1 MKMEIENVLKTIER
15 VLDVEF
21 DMSPDTDET
30 VLRTSYYGEGT
41 LFGTGIGISV
51 TFEDDVIKQFI
62 IESMPGEN
70 DFGIGYVS
78 VIKDE
83 HTTSSITEDISLAIE
98 GIVKMRKLLS
108 ILKDTDLDF
117 IRANEGM
124 FTAIGKTRMTEAHEL
139 ESKITNIELH
149 FEYLPVCISS
159 MPGLL
164 TEYGFD
170 VRSIKDYSVVSDSLN
185 INDAIDYVRT
195 NYSK

>member
-1 MKMEIENVLKTIER
+1 MVIENVLKTIER

-30 VLRTSYYGEGT
+30 VSRTSYYGEGT
-41 LFGTGIGISV
+41 LFGTGIGVSI
-51 TFEDDVIKQFI
+51 TFEDNVIKQFI

-83 HTTSSITEDISLAIE
+83 HTTSSITEDMSLAIE

-124 FTAIGKTRMTEAHEL
+124 FTAIGKTRMTESHEL
-139 ESKITNIELH
+139 DSKITNIELH

-170 VRSIKDYSVVSDSLN
+170 ICSIKDYSVVSGGLN

>member
-1 MKMEIENVLKTIER
+1 MAIENVLKTIER

-41 LFGTGIGISV
+41 LFGTGIGVSV

-70 DFGIGYVS
+70 DFGIRYVS

-124 FTAIGKTRMTEAHEL
+124 FTAIGKTRMTKAHEL
-139 ESKITNIELH
+139 DSKITNIELH

-170 VRSIKDYSVVSDSLN
+170 VRYIKDYSVVSDSLN

>member
-1 MKMEIENVLKTIER
+1 MAIENVLKTIER
-15 VLDVEF
+15 VLDIEF

-41 LFGTGIGISV
+41 LFGTGIGVSV

-170 VRSIKDYSVVSDSLN
+170 VRSIKDYSVVSGSLN

>member
-1 MKMEIENVLKTIER
+1 MKMAIENVLKTIER

-41 LFGTGIGISV
+41 LFGTGIGVSV
-51 TFEDDVIKQFI
+51 TFEDDTIKQFI
-62 IESMPGEN
+62 IESIPGEN
-70 DFGIGYVS
+70 DFGIGYASIV
-78 VIKDE
+78 KDE
-83 HTTSSITEDISLAIE
+83 HTTSSITEDMSLAIE

-117 IRANEGM
+117 IRVNEGM
-124 FTAIGKTRMTEAHEL
+124 LTAIGKTHMTESHEL
-139 ESKITNIELH
+139 DSKITNIELY

-170 VRSIKDYSVVSDSLN
+170 VRSVKDYSVVSDSLN
-185 INDAIDYVRT
+185 INDAIAYVRD

>member
-1 MKMEIENVLKTIER
+1 MLIENVLKTIER
-15 VLDVEF
+15 VLDIEF
-21 DMSPDTDET
+21 DMSPDTDEA
-30 VLRTSYYGEGT
+30 VSRTSYYGEGT
-41 LFGTGIGISV
+41 LFGTGIGVSV
-51 TFEDDVIKQFI
+51 TFEDNVIKQFI

-83 HTTSSITEDISLAIE
+83 HITSSITEDMSLALE

-124 FTAIGKTRMTEAHEL
+124 LTAIGKTRMTESHEL
-139 ESKITNIELH
+139 DSKIINIELH

-170 VRSIKDYSVVSDSLN
+170 VRSIKDYSVVSGSLN
-185 INDAIDYVRT
+185 INDAIDYVRD

>member
-1 MKMEIENVLKTIER
+1 MAIENVLKTIER
-15 VLDVEF
+15 VLDIEF

-41 LFGTGIGISV
+41 LFGTGIGVSV
-51 TFEDDVIKQFI
+51 TFEDGVIKQFI
-62 IESMPGEN
+62 IESMPDEN

-117 IRANEGM
+117 IRVNEGM
-124 FTAIGKTRMTEAHEL
+124 LTAIGKTRMTKAHEL
-139 ESKITNIELH
+139 DSKITNIELH